1 MTKYIC
7 FLGATGRDFVID
19 ADDDMDAAYI
29 GQAYAAWMY
38 DDYLTDLEPIYY
50 D

>member
-1 MTKYIC
+1 MTKYMC
-7 FLGATGRDFVID
+7 FLESGRDFVIT

-29 GQAYAAWMY
+29 ADAYAAWMY